1 MSEVVIQVQRPWLTI
16 PALSLKLFLYTL
28 ARFSIPN
35 VSFLTDVVRAIRVFT
50 VCIHITRMASIVTFI
65 DILKSYNAKA
75 DDHDDGD
82 D

>member
-1 MSEVVIQVQRPWLTI
+1 MSDVVIQVQRPWLTI

-35 VSFLTDVVRAIRVFT
+35 VSFLTDAVVRAIRVFT

-65 DILKSYNAKA
+65 DILKE
-75 DDHDDGD
+75 
-82 D
+82 